1 MVAADS
7 PTGFQRIQ
15 PLLQAADDVGQ
26 RLGLGPGDVQVLL
39 RARGDPGDASHL
51 DLARVYLALEGKDPP
66 AEVDNPPPGGV
77 RAAVPWWVVG
87 VPQGVL
93 QEGLRRVRP
102 VQGVLP
108 RPVVRLQGVH
118 SVGVLQGVL
127 MVLRQGVP
135 VGLRRVASVGPRMGA
150 SS

>member
-1 MVAADS
+1 MVAADV

-77 RAAVPWWVVG
+77 RIAVPWWVVG
-87 VPQGVL
+87 VPRGSS
-93 QEGLRRVRP
+93 RRASAGSARSMGSSP
-102 VQGVLP
+102 A
-108 RPVVRLQGVH
+108 RWFRLQGVH